1 MRAWAARSREEAYLL
16 NPSFCALIA
25 WSSAVGYQGGG
36 SAAMPYVMPFLAV
49 PLTLHRPTRQAL
61 PRSVRTSM
69 PAWIEENTYF
79 RVGFAERARSLVP
92 FVREALLFGA
102 VHGLFAFD
110 DDRRLVPASRPR
122 TLRGYLR
129 AATDEVRECAKKAE
143 FVGKWLAAS
152 GSVETTM
159 ALWGVKP

>member
-1 MRAWAARSREEAYLL
+1 MS
-16 NPSFCALIA
+16 
-25 WSSAVGYQGGG
+25 
-36 SAAMPYVMPFLAV
+36 YVLAFVAV
-49 PLTLHRPTRQAL
+49 PMTLHKPTREAL

-79 RVGFAERARSLVP
+79 RVGFAERARSLAP

-110 DDRRLVPASRPR
+110 DEHRIVPAPQPR
-122 TLRGYLR
+122 ALSGYLR
-129 AATDEVRECAKKAE
+129 GTTDEVKECVKKAK
-143 FVGKWLAAS
+143 FIGGWLAAS

-159 ALWGVKP
+159 AFWGVEP

>member
-1 MRAWAARSREEAYLL
+1 MTAWTARSREEAYLL

-25 WSSAVGYQGGG
+25 WSSAVGFRGDGNDG
-36 SAAMPYVMPFLAV
+36 MPYVLPFVAI

-79 RVGFAERARSLVP
+79 RIGFAERANSLAP

-110 DDRRLVPASRPR
+110 DERRLVPAPKLRALSR
-122 TLRGYLR
+122 YLR
-129 AATDEVRECAKKAE
+129 EATDEVRECVKKAE
-143 FVGKWLAAS
+143 LVGKWLAAS

>member
-1 MRAWAARSREEAYLL
+1 MTVWAARSREEAYLL

-25 WSSAVGYQGGG
+25 WSSSVGYRGDG
-36 SAAMPYVMPFLAV
+36 SSGMSYVLAFVAV
-49 PLTLHRPTRQAL
+49 PLTLHKPTREAL

-79 RVGFAERARSLVP
+79 RVGFAERARSLAP

-110 DDRRLVPASRPR
+110 DEHRIVPARRPR
-122 TLRGYLR
+122 ALSGYLR
-129 AATDEVRECAKKAE
+129 EGTDEVKECVKKAE
-143 FVGKWLAAS
+143 FIGRWLAAS
-152 GSVETTM
+152 GSVETSL

>member
-1 MRAWAARSREEAYLL
+1 MTAWAARSREEAYLL

-25 WSSAVGYQGGG
+25 WSSALGYRGDGDNG
-36 SAAMPYVMPFLAV
+36 MPYVLPFLAV
-49 PLTLHRPTRQAL
+49 PLSLHKPTRQTL

-69 PAWIEENTYF
+69 PAWIEENAYF
-79 RVGFAERARSLVP
+79 RVGFAERARSLAP

-102 VHGLFAFD
+102 IHGLIAFD
-110 DDRRLVPASRPR
+110 EEHRLVPVPKPR
-122 TLRGYLR
+122 TLNGYLR
-129 AATDEVRECAKKAE
+129 EATEEVRECVKKAD
-143 FVGKWLAAS
+143 FVGKWMAAS

>member
-1 MRAWAARSREEAYLL
+1 MTWAARSREEAYLL

-25 WSSAVGYQGGG
+25 WSSAVGYRSDGNEG
-36 SAAMPYVMPFLAV
+36 MPYVLPFLAI
-49 PLTLHRPTRQAL
+49 PLTLHRPTREGL

-79 RVGFAERARSLVP
+79 RVGFAERARSLAP

-102 VHGLFAFD
+102 VHGLFAFGD
-110 DDRRLVPASRPR
+110 ERRLVPAPKPR
-122 TLRGYLR
+122 ALSGYLR
-129 AATDEVRECAKKAE
+129 EATDEVRECVKKAE

>member
-1 MRAWAARSREEAYLL
+1 MTVWAARAREEAYLL
-16 NPSFCALIA
+16 NPGFCALIA
-25 WSSAVGYQGGG
+25 WSSVVGYRGYG
-36 SAAMPYVMPFLAV
+36 SEGMPYVLPFVAI

-61 PRSVRTSM
+61 PRGLRTSM

-79 RVGFAERARSLVP
+79 RVGFAERARSLCP
-92 FVREALLFGA
+92 FVREARLFGA

-110 DDRRLVPASRPR
+110 GERRLVPAPR
-122 TLRGYLR
+122 SGALRGYLR
-129 AATDEVRECAKKAE
+129 EATDEVRECVKKAE

>member
-1 MRAWAARSREEAYLL
+1 MRMWAARSREEAYLL

-25 WSSAVGYQGGG
+25 WSSAIGYQGDGTQG
-36 SAAMPYVMPFLAV
+36 MPYVLPFVAV
-49 PLTLHRPTRQAL
+49 PLTLHKPTREAL
-61 PRSVRTSM
+61 PRTVRTSM
-69 PAWIEENTYF
+69 MAWIEENTYF
-79 RVGFAERARSLVP
+79 RVGFAERASSLAP

-110 DDRRLVPASRPR
+110 NERRLVPAPRPR
-122 TLRGYLR
+122 SLRGYLQD
-129 AATDEVRECAKKAE
+129 ATDEVKDCVKKAE
-143 FVGKWLAAS
+143 FVGKWLVAS

>member
-1 MRAWAARSREEAYLL
+1 MTVWAARSREEAYLL

-25 WSSAVGYQGGG
+25 WSSSVGYRGDGGG
-36 SAAMPYVMPFLAV
+36 GMSYVLAFVAV
-49 PLTLHRPTRQAL
+49 PLTLHKPTREAL

-79 RVGFAERARSLVP
+79 RVGFAERARSLAP

-110 DDRRLVPASRPR
+110 DEHRIVPAPQPR
-122 TLRGYLR
+122 ALSGYLR
-129 AATDEVRECAKKAE
+129 GTTDEVKECVKKAK
-143 FVGKWLAAS
+143 FIGGWLAAS

-159 ALWGVKP
+159 ALWGVEP

>member
-1 MRAWAARSREEAYLL
+1 MTEWTARSREEAYLL

-25 WSSAVGYQGGG
+25 WSSAVGYRGNGDAG
-36 SAAMPYVMPFLAV
+36 MPYVLPFVAV
-49 PLTLHRPTRQAL
+49 PLILHKPTRQAL

-79 RVGFAERARSLVP
+79 RVGFAERARSLAP
-92 FVREALLFGA
+92 FVRDSLLFGT
-102 VHGLFAFD
+102 VHCLLAFD
-110 DDRRLVPASRPR
+110 DEHRIVPAPKPR
-122 TLRGYLR
+122 TLSGYLR
-129 AATDEVRECAKKAE
+129 EGTDEVKECVKKAE
-143 FVGKWLAAS
+143 FIGKWMADS

>member
-1 MRAWAARSREEAYLL
+1 MTTWAARSKEEAYLL

-25 WSSAVGYQGGG
+25 WSSAVGYRGDSNQG
-36 SAAMPYVMPFLAV
+36 MPYVLPFVAI
-49 PLTLHRPTRQAL
+49 PLTLHMRTRHAL
-61 PRSVRTSM
+61 PRGVRTSM

-79 RVGFAERARSLVP
+79 RVGFAERARSLTP
-92 FVREALLFGA
+92 FVREALLFGT

-110 DDRRLVPASRPR
+110 DEHRLVPGPRPR
-122 TLRGYLR
+122 ALTGYLR
-129 AATDEVRECAKKAE
+129 KATDEVMECVNKAE

>member
-1 MRAWAARSREEAYLL
+1 MTAWATRPVEEAYLL
-16 NPSFCALIA
+16 NPSFCALVA
-25 WSSAVGYQGGG
+25 WSSAVGYRGEGGQG
-36 SAAMPYVMPFLAV
+36 MPYVVPFLAV
-49 PLTLHRPTRQAL
+49 PITLHRPTREAL
-61 PRSVRTSM
+61 PRDVRTSM
-69 PAWIEENTYF
+69 PAWIEENTFF

-102 VHGLFAFD
+102 LHGLFAFD
-110 DDRRLVPASRPR
+110 DERRLVPAPRPR

-129 AATDEVRECAKKAE
+129 DATDEVKECIKKAQ

-152 GSVETTM
+152 GSVETTL

>member
-1 MRAWAARSREEAYLL
+1 
-16 NPSFCALIA
+16 
-25 WSSAVGYQGGG
+25 
-36 SAAMPYVMPFLAV
+36 
-49 PLTLHRPTRQAL
+49 
-61 PRSVRTSM
+61 M

-79 RVGFAERARSLVP
+79 RVGFAERACSLAP

-110 DDRRLVPASRPR
+110 DQHRVVPAPKPGA
-122 TLRGYLR
+122 LNGYLR
-129 AATDEVRECAKKAE
+129 TATDEVRECVKKAE
-143 FVGKWLAAS
+143 FVGRWLAAS

>member
-1 MRAWAARSREEAYLL
+1 MWAVRPTEEAYLL

-25 WSSAVGYQGGG
+25 WSSALGYRRNGNDR
-36 SAAMPYVMPFLAV
+36 MPYVLPFVSV
-49 PLTLHRPTRQAL
+49 PLTLHKPTRQAL
-61 PRSVRTSM
+61 PRNVRTSM

-79 RVGFAERARSLVP
+79 RVGFAERARSLAP
-92 FVREALLFGA
+92 FVRDALLFGA

-110 DDRRLVPASRPR
+110 DEHRLVPAPKPR
-122 TLRGYLR
+122 ALSGYLR
-129 AATDEVRECAKKAE
+129 EATDEVEECVKKAK
-143 FVGKWLAAS
+143 FVGRWLAAS

>member
-1 MRAWAARSREEAYLL
+1 MRSWAARSREEAYLL
-16 NPSFCALIA
+16 NPSFCALVA
-25 WSSAVGYQGGG
+25 WSSAVGYQGDGG
-36 SAAMPYVMPFLAV
+36 ERMPYVLPFVAV
-49 PLTLHRPTRQAL
+49 SLTLHRPTRQAL
-61 PRSVRTSM
+61 PRTVRTSM
-69 PAWIEENTYF
+69 AAWVEENTYF

-110 DDRRLVPASRPR
+110 DERRLVPTPRPQ
-122 TLRGYLR
+122 TLRRYLQD
-129 AATDEVRECAKKAE
+129 ATDEVRECVKKAE

-159 ALWGVKP
+159 ALWGVRP